1 MLGMVTML
9 SESLCT
15 INWQSLIKDHCVSR
29 GDTHNAWA
37 SYLYSQKGKYVG
49 VELATSSVS
58 SPGLEK
64 YLSIPLAQLQ
74 QFEFAFT
81 TLIDE
86 LVYCNLNQRGYLLVT
101 LDQVQVHSEWR
112 FVDSIKNTEY
122 QIDSSRQNDIVLDLN
137 LMPLK
142 QVKRRL
148 KIKK

>member
-1 MLGMVTML
+1 SLENNYYDIISMSYLFL
-9 SESLCT
+9 SCT
-15 INWQSLIKDHCVSR
+15 EKKIIVLA

-101 LDQVQVHSEWR
+101 LDQAQVHSEWR

-122 QIDSSRQNDIVLDLN
+122 QIDSSRQNDIVLNLN

-142 QVKRRL
+142 QGQKTA
-148 KIKK
+148 